1 MYGVGSAPRRSL
13 KRKRVDYRLLNCAR
27 VSKSLD
33 GQSVAQAVETDGS
46 TTTTTTYLNG
56 PGGALYSRTN
66 DAEPLWH
73 VYDGHGNVLGTVR
86 RL

>member
-1 MYGVGSAPRRSL
+1 
-13 KRKRVDYRLLNCAR
+13 
-27 VSKSLD
+27 
-33 GQSVAQAVETDGS
+33 VETDGS

-56 PGGALYSRTN
+56 PAGALYSRTN

-73 VYDGHGNVLGTVR
+73 VYDGHGNVLGTVI